1 MAKLQVLNPVSVRQ
15 SAETRSDP
23 APRPGSLDGKKVG
36 LIWNR
41 KYGGNAVLERVGTRL
56 RERFADVDV
65 RLYPGGIPVPQAV
78 LDEAI
83 KECDVFVGA
92 SSD

>member
-1 MAKLQVLNPVSVRQ
+1 MAELQVLNPVAARQ
-15 SAETRSDP
+15 SAEVTTEAAARP
-23 APRPGSLDGKKVG
+23 ASLDGKKVG

-41 KYGGNAVLERVGTRL
+41 KYGGNAVLKRVGEML
-56 RERFADVDV
+56 RERFKDVDV

-83 KECDVFVGA
+83 EECDVFVGA